1 VRKIYLI
8 AVAMLLA
15 ACSRDIQNS
24 EAVRQSVV
32 EYLQARTT
40 QTGLNVNLLQVDV
53 TSISF
58 ERDQARATVAIRPK
72 GGGGPMM
79 MNYLLDRKGN
89 KWVVRPGANTG
100 ANPHGASEG
109 TTMPPGHPGGGLPP
123 GGEGAPSGTLP
134 PGHPSVGAA
143 PGGPATPSGTL
154 PPGHPPVGS
163 KQ

>member
-1 VRKIYLI
+1 MGAQYNRGVRKTCLI
-8 AVAMLLA
+8 AVAMLVA

-32 EYLQARTT
+32 DYLQTRTA

-58 ERDQARATVAIRPK
+58 ERDEARATVAIRPK
-72 GGGGPMM
+72 AGGAPMM

-89 KWVVRPGANTG
+89 RWVVRPRADGG
-100 ANPHGASEG
+100 ANPHEASEG
-109 TTMPPGHPGGGLPP
+109 TTMPPGHPGGGESTPP
-123 GGEGAPSGTLP
+123 GTLP
-134 PGHPSVGAA
+134 PGHPGIGTPPGA
-143 PGGPATPSGTL
+143 L
-154 PPGHPPVGS
+154 PPGHPPIGS

>member
-1 VRKIYLI
+1 MWV
-8 AVAMLLA
+8 A

-32 EYLQARTT
+32 EYLQTRTT

-72 GGGGPMM
+72 AGGGPMM
-79 MNYLLDRKGN
+79 MNYVLDRKGS

-100 ANPHGASEG
+100 ANPHGAGEG
-109 TTMPPGHPGGGLPP
+109 TTMPPPGGMVP
-123 GGEGAPSGTLP
+123 PSGTLP
-134 PGHPSVGAA
+134 PGHPSIGT
-143 PGGPATPSGTL
+143 PPAGTPSGTL
-154 PPGHPPVGS
+154 PPGHPPIGS